1 MARVVFITGGA
12 RSGKSS
18 FALKEASKIKG
29 KKAFIA
35 TLQPLDEEM
44 KARVQRHKAERST
57 EWNTFEEPLDLK
69 KLLGQLNDYS
79 VVLIDC
85 LTLWLSNLM
94 LKGRDIDLEIE
105 ELISAL
111 NSKRE
116 NLWVFVVSNEVG
128 MGIVPENKMARQFR
142 DVAGMLNQKMAQIA
156 DEVYFLVSGMPLKIK

>member
-18 FALKEASKIKG
+18 FALNEASKLKG

-69 KLLGQLNDYS
+69 KLLSQLNDYS

-116 NLWVFVVSNEVG
+116 TLRVFIVSNEVG